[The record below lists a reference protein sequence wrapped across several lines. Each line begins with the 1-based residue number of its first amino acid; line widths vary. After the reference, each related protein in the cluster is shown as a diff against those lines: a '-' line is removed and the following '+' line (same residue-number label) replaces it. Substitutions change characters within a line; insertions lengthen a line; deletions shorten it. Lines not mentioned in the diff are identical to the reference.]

1 MKNTPKMKS
10 YNDFKGANMIRGM
23 QLITGGNLRQEVFES
38 L

>member
-10 YNDFKGANMIRGM
+10 YNDFKGANMIRDM
-23 QLITGGNLRQEVFES
+23 QLITEGIRRQEIFKP

>member
-1 MKNTPKMKS
+1 MKNTLKMKS
-10 YNDFKGANMIRGM
+10 YNDFKEANMIRGM

>member
-10 YNDFKGANMIRGM
+10 YNDFQGENMIRGM